1 VPVTSSDMHG
11 LETTEGAMPRHT
23 NDKRSK
29 RRSAGASDRQKGGA
43 TRRVPPR
50 HVDAQA
56 LALRESG
63 ASFSAIARTLE
74 LSRATDAHRSFVRG
88 LAAHEGDEKSKL
100 LNNEEARLDTLEQ
113 RIRDRDA
120 GDDEKVERRL
130 LAVQKLR
137 EAIGR

>member
-1 VPVTSSDMHG
+1 
-11 LETTEGAMPRHT
+11 MPRHT

-29 RRSAGASDRQKGGA
+29 RRSAGASDRQKGA
-43 TRRVPPR
+43 SRRVPPR

-88 LAAHEGDEKSKL
+88 LAAHEGDERSKL

-130 LAVQKLR
+130 LAVKKLR